1 MIIECIKCSKKFE
14 VNSDLIP
21 SEGRTIQ
28 CGSCNHIW
36 FFVKKEIL
44 NNDVLSDDN
53 NENNEVLSKIDN
65 TLDKIE
71 NDNIINENETDQKN
85 TEIIEKNKKR
95 SNFTFGKLLSYLFV
109 IIISFFGIMVLI
121 DTFDKILYELFPDLE
136 LVMFNFFEIL
146 KDINSFIK
154 DLI

>member
-36 FFVKKEIL
+36 FFLKKEVL
-44 NNDVLSDDN
+44 GKDVLSDDN
-53 NENNEVLSKIDN
+53 NESDKILSKIDN
-65 TLDKIE
+65 TLDEIE
-71 NDNIINENETDQKN
+71 NSNVKNKNETNLND
-85 TEIIEKNKKR
+85 TEIVKKNKKKT
-95 SNFTFGKLLSYLFV
+95 NFTFGKLLSYILV
-109 IIISFFGIMVLI
+109 IIISFFGIIVLI
-121 DTFDKILYELFPDLE
+121 DTFDKILYELFPNLE
-136 LVMFNFFEIL
+136 LIMFNFFEIL
-146 KDINSFIK
+146 KDIHLFIK

>member
-36 FFVKKEIL
+36 FFEKKEVL
-44 NNDVLSDDN
+44 NKDIISNDN
-53 NENNEVLSKIDN
+53 NESDEILSKIDN
-65 TLDKIE
+65 TLDEIE
-71 NDNIINENETDQKN
+71 NDNIKNENETFKED
-85 TEIIEKNKKR
+85 TEITKKNKKKL
-95 SNFTFGKLLSYLFV
+95 NFTFGKLLSYILV
-109 IIISFFGIMVLI
+109 LIISFFGIIVLI
-121 DTFDKILYELFPDLE
+121 DTFNEILYELFPDLE
-136 LVMFNFFEIL
+136 LIMFNFFEIL

>member
-36 FFVKKEIL
+36 FFEKKEVL
-44 NNDVLSDDN
+44 NKDIISNDN
-53 NENNEVLSKIDN
+53 NESDEILSKIDN
-65 TLDKIE
+65 TLDEIE
-71 NDNIINENETDQKN
+71 NDNIKNENETDKKD
-85 TEIIEKNKKR
+85 TEIIKKNKKKI
-95 SNFTFGKLLSYLFV
+95 NFTFGKLLSYILV
-109 IIISFFGIMVLI
+109 IIISFFGMIVLI
-121 DTFDKILYELFPDLE
+121 DTFDKIFYELFPDLE
-136 LVMFNFFEIL
+136 LIMFNFFEIL

>member
-36 FFVKKEIL
+36 FFEKKEVLNKDIL
-44 NNDVLSDDN
+44 SNDN
-53 NENNEVLSKIDN
+53 NESDEILSKIDN
-65 TLDKIE
+65 TLDEIE
-71 NDNIINENETDQKN
+71 NDNIKNENKTEKED
-85 TEIIEKNKKR
+85 TEIIKKNKKKI
-95 SNFTFGKLLSYLFV
+95 NFTFGKLLSYILV
-109 IIISFFGIMVLI
+109 IIISFFGIIVLI

-136 LVMFNFFEIL
+136 LIMFNFFEIL

>member
-36 FFVKKEIL
+36 FFEKKEVL
-44 NNDVLSDDN
+44 NKDIISNDN
-53 NENNEVLSKIDN
+53 NESDEILSKIDN
-65 TLDKIE
+65 TLDEIE
-71 NDNIINENETDQKN
+71 NDNIKNENKTEKED
-85 TEIIEKNKKR
+85 TEIIKKNKKKI
-95 SNFTFGKLLSYLFV
+95 NFTFGKLLSYILV
-109 IIISFFGIMVLI
+109 IIISFFGIIVLI

-136 LVMFNFFEIL
+136 LIMFNFFEIL

>member
-36 FFVKKEIL
+36 FFEKKEVL
-44 NNDVLSDDN
+44 NKDIISNDN
-53 NENNEVLSKIDN
+53 NESDEILSKIDN
-65 TLDKIE
+65 TLDEIE
-71 NDNIINENETDQKN
+71 NDNIIDENETEKED
-85 TEIIEKNKKR
+85 TEIIKKNKKKI
-95 SNFTFGKLLSYLFV
+95 NFTFGKLLSYILV
-109 IIISFFGIMVLI
+109 IIISFFGIIVLI

-136 LVMFNFFEIL
+136 LIMFNFFEIL

>member
-28 CGSCNHIW
+28 CGSCNHTW
-36 FFVKKEIL
+36 FFEKKEVL
-44 NNDVLSDDN
+44 NKDIISNYN
-53 NENNEVLSKIDN
+53 NESDEILSKIDN
-65 TLDKIE
+65 TLDEIE
-71 NDNIINENETDQKN
+71 NSNIKNENETNHND
-85 TEIIEKNKKR
+85 TEIVKKNKKKT
-95 SNFTFGKLLSYLFV
+95 NFTFGKLLSYILV
-109 IIISFFGIMVLI
+109 IIISFFGIIVLI
-121 DTFDKILYELFPDLE
+121 DTFNEILYELFPDLE
-136 LVMFNFFEIL
+136 LIMFNFFEIL